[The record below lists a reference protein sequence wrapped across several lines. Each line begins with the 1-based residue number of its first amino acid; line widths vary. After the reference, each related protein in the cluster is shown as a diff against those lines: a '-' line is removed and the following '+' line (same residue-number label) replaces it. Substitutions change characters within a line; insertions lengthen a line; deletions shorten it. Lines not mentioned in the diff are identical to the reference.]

1 MKKLLTRFTKHEHST
16 TTYIDTGILYT
27 GLFISIQRDDTQIQQ
42 KLDFILCVRSCR
54 NGVGPVTANK
64 STGGAG
70 VRSNFNCVNNE
81 PWDTQHVHK
90 HQEDHQKH
98 GRW

>member
-1 MKKLLTRFTKHEHST
+1 MTRFTKHEHS

-98 GRW
+98 GRC

>member
-1 MKKLLTRFTKHEHST
+1 MCT
-16 TTYIDTGILYT
+16 
-27 GLFISIQRDDTQIQQ
+27 
-42 KLDFILCVRSCR
+42 VRSCR

-98 GRW
+98 GCALGMSSSFHFYTT